1 MNSQVSKFAVVA
13 RVLFALAYPPLAYWA
28 TRNSSGIAAAVAI
41 GDLCLVFLADPLLRG
56 RGWAWLLTALLAL
69 ALSALAQTEVAQ
81 ILLLVPPVLFLGL
94 LSWLFGRSLRGP
106 RRALITRIVSALH
119 GLPVDQLPADLLR
132 YTRRLTAAWAL
143 LLAMLALVNGVLAFA
158 EVPGGVLARLGH
170 APSWGIARETGS
182 LLANLVNYG
191 VVGGFFVGEYL
202 VRGRIFKD
210 RPYRHFF
217 DFVHRM
223 GKLGPAFWRDVL
235 R

>member
-1 MNSQVSKFAVVA
+1 MNSPMSTFAIVA

-28 TRNSSGIAAAVAI
+28 TRDGGGAAAAIAI
-41 GDLCLVFLADPLLRG
+41 GDLCLVFLADPLLRL
-56 RGWAWLLTALLAL
+56 RGWAWLVAALLAL
-69 ALSALAQTEVAQ
+69 ALHALARTEVAQ

-94 LSWLFGRSLRGP
+94 LSWLFGRSLRGSRP
-106 RRALITRIVSALH
+106 ALITGIVSALH
-119 GLPVDQLPADLLR
+119 DLPVDQLPDGLLR

-143 LLAMLALVNGVLAFA
+143 LLGMLALVNGALAFA
-158 EVPGGVLARLGH
+158 EVPGGVLARLGYVP
-170 APSWGIARETGS
+170 AWAIARETGS

-202 VRGRIFKD
+202 LRGRLFKNP
-210 RPYRHFF
+210 PYRHFF

-223 GKLGPAFWRDVL
+223 GKLGPAFWRDML